1 MVRTMAL
8 SPEDQARRRRR
19 ERITQGQIAQRLRCS
34 ISRVSEYET
43 GKKPLP
49 WELTPEEYERALD
62 ALIAER
68 EQGAQ

>member
-19 ERITQGQIAQRLRCS
+19 ERITQGEIAQRLRCA

-49 WELTPEEYERALD
+49 WELTAEDYEHALE

-68 EQGAQ
+68 ERESQ